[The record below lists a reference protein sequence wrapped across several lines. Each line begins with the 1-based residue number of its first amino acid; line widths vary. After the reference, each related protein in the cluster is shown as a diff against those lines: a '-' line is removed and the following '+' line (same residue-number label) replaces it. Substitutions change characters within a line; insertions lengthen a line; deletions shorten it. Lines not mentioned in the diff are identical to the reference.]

1 MMKENENRNTATT
14 PPSTMLEKRGEHN
27 INNCESSDDE
37 AIIDGDKGQE
47 DNPLNSEPNRDSR
60 AHAHIGRLERPNST
74 LAHDPNS
81 VETPSREA
89 QFEAL
94 RMLQLNPSHNRQAR
108 RGTNPTRTSEH
119 FRELLGQSNSTL
131 DANSVVPPSM
141 EVLFEAWRM
150 QQQNTRNNDLLQ
162 TRSGRNLGTQDH
174 RDEQPRQLPVDP
186 MLRRAENIAFQN
198 DRQFYDQHQQP
209 PVIEVQGQN
218 NTNVGN
224 ISVDETSRAIT
235 GAGRKAFSYRI
246 AKQMQERH
254 IRQRIQ
260 STVKSRIFR
269 KVKFITSTEYYER
282 VMKVIVEQEKP
293 ADKAK
298 FVRVYKTCV
307 VGAVNTK
314 RSACEQAAAEVVR
327 KLLKDKNHLDEVAPA
342 PYSVETLCKLR
353 QSQTPEEKE
362 AFRWF
367 VGELLEC
374 VVGKAAWGKK
384 KYQARISEAVY
395 ANTTEKIVTVSD
407 EAFGLVLYENYIDK
421 WITKYHNPS
430 SQGERG
436 KKILGKYTRSSVGYT
451 EYGGWSE
458 EGVLRFNELC
468 SLVEEDRSS
477 RNASEAEEQVMLSL
491 RQQRFGEQSPNGVV
505 NRNDQQSIIDSERS
519 LERNVE
525 IVNAYIE
532 L

>member
-1 MMKENENRNTATT
+1 
-14 PPSTMLEKRGEHN
+14 
-27 INNCESSDDE
+27 
-37 AIIDGDKGQE
+37 
-47 DNPLNSEPNRDSR
+47 
-60 AHAHIGRLERPNST
+60 
-74 LAHDPNS
+74 
-81 VETPSREA
+81 
-89 QFEAL
+89 
-94 RMLQLNPSHNRQAR
+94 
-108 RGTNPTRTSEH
+108 
-119 FRELLGQSNSTL
+119 
-131 DANSVVPPSM
+131 M
-141 EVLFEAWRM
+141 EVLLEAWRM
-150 QQQNTRNNDLLQ
+150 QQQQNTRQNHLQ
-162 TRSGRNLGTQDH
+162 ARSGRNIGTQDQRSEQGWNSTLAH
-174 RDEQPRQLPVDP
+174 DLNSTEHEAQQQNPRQNEQPRHLPVDP
-186 MLRRAENIAFQN
+186 MVRRADNIAFQN
-198 DRQFYDQHQQP
+198 NGQLYDQHHQP
-209 PVIEVQGQN
+209 PVAGVQGGQN
-218 NTNVGN
+218 NTNNGDVG
-224 ISVDETSRAIT
+224 VDETSRAIT

-293 ADKAK
+293 EDKAK

-314 RSACEQAAAEVVR
+314 RSACAQAAAEVVG
-327 KLLKDKNHLDEVAPA
+327 KLLKDKNHQDEVAPA
-342 PYSVETLCKLR
+342 PYSIETLCKLR

-362 AFRWF
+362 AFQWF

-374 VVGKAAWGKK
+374 VVRKTIWGKK

-395 ANTTEKIVTVSD
+395 ANTTDKIVTVSD

-430 SQGERG
+430 THGEGRG

-468 SLVEEDRSS
+468 SLVEEDRRS
-477 RNASEAEEQVMLSL
+477 RNAREAEEQVMLSL
-491 RQQRFGEQSPNGVV
+491 RQQRFGEQSRNGVE